1 MPNAI
6 NILDIILLV
15 IIGFF
20 LVRGIFRGL
29 IVELGAVAGVIGG
42 YFLADKYVY
51 LLEPHV
57 RNLLGTHQWTSIVAF
72 LAIFL
77 GVMVLATLA
86 AKILSNFLSPLAPWL
101 NSLLGGAVGFLKGC
115 LVALVVIFLF
125 QRFMPQADFL
135 ARSSLAPQLREMTSF
150 MLKHVNIPPA
160 LQDAIPPAASAPS
173 ADDAAD
179 L

>member
-1 MPNAI
+1 MTHAI

-29 IVELGAVAGVIGG
+29 IVEAGAIAGLIGG
-42 YFLADKYVY
+42 YFLANKYVY
-51 LLEPHV
+51 MLEPHV
-57 RNLLGTHQWTSIVAF
+57 RSILGNHQWTSIVAF

-86 AKILSNFLSPLAPWL
+86 ARILSNFLSPFAPWL
-101 NSLLGGAVGFLKGC
+101 NSLLGGAVGFIKGC
-115 LVALVVIFLF
+115 LLALVVIFLF
-125 QRFMPQADFL
+125 QRFMPQASFL
-135 ARSSLAPQLREMTSF
+135 ANSSLAPQIRELTAY
-150 MLKHVNIPPA
+150 MLEHVHVQPPLA
-160 LQDAIPPAASAPS
+160 GPAPS
-173 ADDAAD
+173 ADNNAD

>member
-1 MPNAI
+1 MTNAI

-29 IVELGAVAGVIGG
+29 IVEAGAIAGLIGG
-42 YFLADKYVY
+42 YFLANKYVY
-51 LLEPHV
+51 MLEPHV
-57 RNLLGTHQWTSIVAF
+57 RSILGDHKWTSIVAF

-86 AKILSNFLSPLAPWL
+86 ARILSNFLSPLAPWL

-125 QRFMPQADFL
+125 QRFMPQASFL
-135 ARSSLAPQLREMTSF
+135 ANSSLAPQIQELTAF
-150 MLKHVNIPPA
+150 MLEHVDVQPPLA
-160 LQDAIPPAASAPS
+160 GPAPS
-173 ADDAAD
+173 SSKGAD